1 MRINIHNLVEGQN
14 YSNQDIC
21 EAFLCAPQ
29 GGMRRSKRTNTL
41 VLVANHTKSIYSD
54 EWKNGVLNY
63 TGMGQLGDQTLE
75 GNQNI
80 TLYESENNDISVH
93 LFEVFKKRIYTYK
106 GQVML
111 ADRPFQETQ
120 DDLEG
125 WDRTVWVFPL
135 KEVNSVTNNTT
146 KVNKAENSVNLP
158 WLPFILSSEPRKLAI
173 QNLATIGI
181 NEGSL
186 TYKVFLEM
194 LPYDLLKEVY
204 LQHIVNALEKLD
216 IHIIDKGNLF
226 NNISNNALNFQD
238 TKPTLRKDQVSIK
251 ESTLVSLSDER
262 SLDIKIEPNE
272 EASSQSNDSILD
284 TLVKDIGWSVRTTNA
299 LAASGILKIRDL
311 LTLSEYEI
319 LRIPN
324 LGRLSL
330 KEIKITLSELNDNSL
345 TLSTENPLVSNPFI
359 KIHKKA
365 FSDIDFNSL
374 DKMLDVPISSLIP
387 LDVRTSNCLRI
398 ANIKTLGELINM
410 SLDNLMRIPN
420 LGKHSVNI
428 ISKHLLKL
436 SKSPPIL
443 DSTSYL
449 LDDSSLEN
457 YIASMESHLS
467 ETEFKT
473 LIARIGFKEKP
484 KTLEETGSLHGV
496 TRERIRQIQSRVYKK
511 LIFDDLIKI
520 IDRRLLDIRQNQHI
534 PLYVN
539 QISNYEIWFEC
550 LKTRPWILKVL
561 LETFKSSKHNVEKI
575 DGDYIVTYG
584 ANNQLAN
591 FIDYLRRF
599 IDEQTNTYTKKDL
612 KDHIK
617 LLLPLMANE
626 LTTYLFQKLGVNFTT
641 NEDDSKSLLV
651 NRGKG
656 ISLKILTIIESSEK
670 PISSKDIYDGLG
682 HSEASKRGTLNHLTG
697 MSTRGFGVY
706 LFGRGTYGVRKHL
719 LLNDDEIDLIVE
731 KINLHTL
738 DDNKDKQFHCN
749 EILDQVTF
757 FPSHKRQLNSYTLSI
772 CLRLTDKFN
781 YLGQSMF
788 VRAGSKNTKVVKKD
802 FSEMALDILEKS
814 PTPLSN
820 REIKKIISNDRSVP
834 VTAQLHK
841 KGRLIPIRDHTNP
854 NNKKTSTWGLID
866 VHLKISKQQLI
877 EIVIEMES
885 LITKYDYE
893 LTSDQAIE
901 AIRGNSIL
909 EKFQD
914 KILVLFVLVDKN
926 INFIEKNNILYHV
939 NGKIDNPSQE
949 DCLKIIA
956 SEITEDGM
964 RKQEIFK
971 KTCLLYGGD
980 VAYNILSK
988 LSHYGF
994 TFNKSSNTW
1003 NKGEIV
1009 VY

>member
-29 GGMRRSKRTNTL
+29 GGMRRSKRSNTL

-135 KEVNSVTNNTT
+135 KEVNSVTSNTT
-146 KVNKAENSVNLP
+146 TVNKGENS
-158 WLPFILSSEPRKLAI
+158 I
-173 QNLATIGI
+173 
-181 NEGSL
+181 
-186 TYKVFLEM
+186 
-194 LPYDLLKEVY
+194 
-204 LQHIVNALEKLD
+204 
-216 IHIIDKGNLF
+216 
-226 NNISNNALNFQD
+226 
-238 TKPTLRKDQVSIK
+238 
-251 ESTLVSLSDER
+251 
-262 SLDIKIEPNE
+262 DIKNKANE
-272 EASSQSNDSILD
+272 EAPSQSNDSILD
-284 TLVKDIGWSVRTTNA
+284 TLVKDIGWSVRTTNS

-345 TLSTENPLVSNPFI
+345 TLSTENPLVSNPLI

-365 FSDIDFNSL
+365 FSDIDFNPL
-374 DKMLDVPISSLIP
+374 NKMLDVPISSLLP
-387 LDVRTSNCLRI
+387 LDVRTTNCFRA
-398 ANIKTLGELINM
+398 ANIRTLGELINIP
-410 SLDNLMRIPN
+410 LDNLIRIPN
-420 LGKHSVNI
+420 LGRHSVNS

-443 DSTSYL
+443 GSTSYL
-449 LDDSSLEN
+449 LDGSSLEN
-457 YIASMESHLS
+457 YITSMESHLS
-467 ETEFKT
+467 DSEFGV

-484 KTLEETGSLHGV
+484 KTLVETGNLRGV
-496 TRERIRQIQSRVYKK
+496 TRERIRQIQSKVYKK

-539 QISNYEIWFEC
+539 QISNYDIWFEC

-584 ANNQLAN
+584 VINQLTN
-591 FIDYLRRF
+591 FIEYLRRF

-617 LLLPLMANE
+617 LLFPLMANE
-626 LTTYLFQKLGVNFTT
+626 LTSYLFQKLDVNFTT

-656 ISLKILTIIESSEK
+656 ISRKILTIIESSEK
-670 PISSKDIYDGLG
+670 PISSKDIYDGLR
-682 HSEASKRGTLNHLTG
+682 HSEASKRGTLNHLTK
-697 MSTRGFGVY
+697 MNSKDFGVY

-757 FPSHKRQLNSYTLSI
+757 FPSHKRQLNSYTLSM
-772 CLRLTDKFN
+772 CLRMTDKFN
-781 YLGQSMF
+781 YLGNFMF
-788 VRAGSKNTKVVKKD
+788 VRTGSENTQIQKKD
-802 FSEMALDILEKS
+802 FSEMALGILEKS
-814 PTPLSN
+814 PTPLSS

-834 VTAQLHK
+834 ATAQLHK
-841 KGRLIPIRDHTNP
+841 KGRLIPIKDHANP

-866 VHLKISKQQLI
+866 LHLKISKQQLI
-877 EIVIEMES
+877 EIIIEMES
-885 LITKYDYE
+885 LIIKYDYE
-893 LTSDQAIE
+893 LTPDQAIE

-939 NGKIDNPSQE
+939 KGKIDDLSQE

-956 SEITEDGM
+956 SKITEDGM

-988 LSHYGF
+988 LSNYGF
-994 TFNKSSNTW
+994 TFNRSSETW
-1003 NKGEIV
+1003 HKGELV